1 MIWFLLLVVLFAFL
15 MGFFQVPIWIMY
27 GVLVVV
33 LILILYRNPLIFG
46 KDAEKIM
53 AYLKKSKAPYM
64 QFLYHFL
71 NGNLSAAEQVRGKI
85 RSKKSKRSSEL
96 MLLME
101 RKQYGKAKE
110 LLREMAG
117 HKTKWYAL
125 SDIAINEGDVD
136 AFKQYKAKITDTFF
150 LNMLEVDQAVYVGKK
165 EEAVRLLDSLIPKL
179 RGYQLLT
186 AVQYRKH
193 ILEGR
198 V

>member
-1 MIWFLLLVVLFAFL
+1 MIWFLLLIVLFAFM

-27 GVLVVV
+27 SILVVV
-33 LILILYRNPLIFG
+33 LILILFRNPLLFG

-53 AYLKKSKAPYM
+53 AYLKKSK
-64 QFLYHFL
+64 
-71 NGNLSAAEQVRGKI
+71 
-85 RSKKSKRSSEL
+85 
-96 MLLME
+96 
-101 RKQYGKAKE
+101 E
-110 LLREMAG
+110 LLREMGG

-125 SDIAINEGDVD
+125 SDIAINEGDVE

-150 LNMLEVDQAVYVGKK
+150 LNMLEVDQAVYDGKK
-165 EEAVRLLDSLIPKL
+165 DEAVGLLDSMIPKL
-179 RGYQLLT
+179 RGYKFLT

>member
-53 AYLKKSKAPYM
+53 AYLKKSKAPYI

-179 RGYQLLT
+179 RGYKLLT

>member
-1 MIWFLLLVVLFAFL
+1 MIWFLLLIVLFAFM
-15 MGFFQVPIWIMY
+15 MGFFQVSIWIMY

-33 LILILYRNPLIFG
+33 LILILFRNPLIFG

-71 NGNLSAAEQVRGKI
+71 NGDLLLAEQAVEKI
-85 RSKKSKRSSEL
+85 RSKKLKRNSEM
-96 MLLME
+96 MLLIE

-110 LLREMAG
+110 LLREMGG
-117 HKTKWYAL
+117 HKAKWYAL
-125 SDIAINEGDVD
+125 SDIAIKEGDVE
-136 AFKQYKAKITDTFF
+136 AFKQNKAKITDTFF
-150 LNMLEVDQAVYVGKK
+150 LYMLEVDQAVYDLKK
-165 EEAVRLLDSLIPKL
+165 EDAVRLLDSMIPKL
-179 RGYQLLT
+179 RGYKLLT